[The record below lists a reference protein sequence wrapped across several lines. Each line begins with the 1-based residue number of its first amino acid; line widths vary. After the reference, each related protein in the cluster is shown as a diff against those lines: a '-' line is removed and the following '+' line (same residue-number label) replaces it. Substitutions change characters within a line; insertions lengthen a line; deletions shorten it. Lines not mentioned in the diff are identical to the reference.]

1 MLSAALILFAFCVCL
16 AVCGADQKGQADPK
30 EETKTEEM
38 AGEKEEP
45 KTQTK
50 AEDDVW
56 RGIAPG
62 MEELRDITERT
73 EYMDVAVEPEVLFDN
88 DLKEMVSVN
97 EMQGRPGTEN
107 GTMWPPVGTG
117 EPVQFW
123 AEVGERAD
131 IWLCRKDNSRELL
144 ETLRMEKVERI
155 PIVVWGSFYD
165 TWFGNKVVR
174 FNSENDKYHVV
185 VED

>member
-107 GTMWPPVGTG
+107 GTMWPRAVLGGGRRKGGYLAVQKGQQQGASGDAEDG
-117 EPVQFW
+117 ES
-123 AEVGERAD
+123 G
-131 IWLCRKDNSRELL
+131 KDSHRCLGKLL
-144 ETLRMEKVERI
+144 
-155 PIVVWGSFYD
+155 
-165 TWFGNKVVR
+165 
-174 FNSENDKYHVV
+174 
-185 VED
+185 